1 MADTLYLL
9 IITNRKDKVKEK
21 KKKRKGKTQ
30 GNKRR
35 RNREKTYSCTF
46 TPWSYTTW
54 GIQPLS
60 KQKVVGLLLIGIKR
74 FDLRQR

>member
-1 MADTLYLL
+1 VADTLYLL

-21 KKKRKGKTQ
+21 KKKRKREIQ

-46 TPWSYTTW
+46 TPWSYPTVRGTL
-54 GIQPLS
+54 GEAPS
-60 KQKVVGLLLIGIKR
+60 HTAV
-74 FDLRQR
+74 